1 MYFASLLHIPFVCL
15 IISEL
20 AFGLLSSVLRHVG
33 DCIWEMQQYCCFQK
47 KKKQIN
53 SLDAHCIVKET
64 VFCMIIH
71 LSGVRCTVGHDLS

>member
-1 MYFASLLHIPFVCL
+1 MYFGSLLHIPFVCL
-15 IISEL
+15 ISSEL

-33 DCIWEMQQYCCFQK
+33 GCSFGKCSSTAAFR
-47 KKKQIN
+47 KKQIN
-53 SLDAHCIVKET
+53 SLDTHCIVKET